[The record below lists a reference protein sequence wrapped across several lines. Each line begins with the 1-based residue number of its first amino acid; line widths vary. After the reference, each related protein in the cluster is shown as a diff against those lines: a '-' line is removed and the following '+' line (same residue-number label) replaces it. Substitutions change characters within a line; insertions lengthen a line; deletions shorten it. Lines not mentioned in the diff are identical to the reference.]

1 MSDPIIT
8 CSNLHRTFQMGDSQV
23 PVLKG
28 VNLVVNRGEF
38 LAIEGRSGSGKSTLL
53 HLLAGLDTPQQ
64 GTILVRGEDLAEL
77 ARRAERAIGG
87 EQPGLIRRVIRACRL
102 IFPFLGDSA
111 GERLATI
118 RNRHFGFIF
127 QFYHLLPELT
137 VLDNT
142 MISAWMRPG
151 GPGLS
156 VTRDRA
162 RSLLEQVGL
171 GHRLAHRPSQLSGGE
186 RQRVAIARALVNDP
200 EVLFADEPTG
210 NLDSETGA
218 QIMGVLESLHA
229 EGQTIVM
236 VTHDRSIARRADRS
250 LVMKDGRLQPA

>member
-1 MSDPIIT
+1 
-8 CSNLHRTFQMGDSQV
+8 MGDSQV

-28 VNLVVNRGEF
+28 VNLIVRRGEF

-64 GTILVRGEDLAEL
+64 GAILVQGEDLADL
-77 ARRAERAIGG
+77 ARRAERAVGG
-87 EQPGLIRRVIRACRL
+87 EQPGWLKRVIRACRL
-102 IFPFLGDSA
+102 IFPFLGDA
-111 GERLATI
+111 VGEKLARI

-127 QFYHLLPELT
+127 QFYHLLPELN
-137 VLDNT
+137 VLENT
-142 MISAWMRPG
+142 MIASWMCTD
-151 GPGLS
+151 GPGLAD
-156 VTRDRA
+156 RKDRA

-171 GHRLAHRPSQLSGGE
+171 SHRLNHRPSQLSGGE

-200 EVLFADEPTG
+200 DVLFADEPTG

-229 EGQTIVM
+229 RGQTIVM

-250 LVMKDGRLQPA
+250 MVMKDGRLQQV

>member
-1 MSDPIIT
+1 
-8 CSNLHRTFQMGDSQV
+8 MGDSPV

-28 VNLVVNRGEF
+28 VNLVVRRGEF

-64 GTILVRGEDLAEL
+64 GTILVQGEDLAEL

-87 EQPGLIRRVIRACRL
+87 ERPRLVRRVIRACRL
-102 IFPFLGDSA
+102 IFPFWGDSA
-111 GERLATI
+111 GEKLARI

-127 QFYHLLPELT
+127 QFYHLLPELN
-137 VLDNT
+137 VLENT
-142 MISAWMRPG
+142 MISLWMRTD

-156 VTRDRA
+156 AARDRA
-162 RSLLEQVGL
+162 CLVLEQVGL
-171 GHRLAHRPSQLSGGE
+171 SHRFNHRPAQLSGGE

-200 EVLFADEPTG
+200 DVLFADEPTG

-229 EGQTIVM
+229 RGQTIVM
-236 VTHDRSIARRADRS
+236 VTHDRGIARRADRS
-250 LVMKDGRLQPA
+250 LVMKDGRLQPG

>member
-1 MSDPIIT
+1 
-8 CSNLHRTFQMGDSQV
+8 MGDSQV

-28 VNLVVNRGEF
+28 VNLTVCRGEF

-64 GTILVRGEDLAEL
+64 GAILVQGEDLAEL
-77 ARRAERAIGG
+77 ARRAERAVGG
-87 EQPGLIRRVIRACRL
+87 EQPGWFRRVIRACRL
-102 IFPFLGDSA
+102 IFPFLGDAA
-111 GERLATI
+111 GEKLARI

-127 QFYHLLPELT
+127 QFYHLLPELN
-137 VLDNT
+137 VLENT
-142 MISAWMRPG
+142 MIASWMCTD
-151 GPGLS
+151 GPGLAD
-156 VTRDRA
+156 RKDRA

-171 GHRLAHRPSQLSGGE
+171 SHRLNHRPSQLSGGE

-200 EVLFADEPTG
+200 DVLFADEPTG

-229 EGQTIVM
+229 RGQTIVM

-250 LVMKDGRLQPA
+250 MVVKDGRLQQA